1 MENLRDK
8 FSKMMVKA
16 ENEDFD
22 EELFTNTLKDY
33 IKSLTTPEGT
43 GSKKEKVRQRDI
55 IKVIT
60 EKTGL
65 SKSSVSK
72 NHSSFTSFYKK

>member
-1 MENLRDK
+1 MRAILWVPNQTKIKYKNTSTKVENLRDK

-43 GSKKEKVRQRDI
+43 GSKKKRSDKEILLK
-55 IKVIT
+55 
-60 EKTGL
+60 
-65 SKSSVSK
+65 
-72 NHSSFTSFYKK
+72 